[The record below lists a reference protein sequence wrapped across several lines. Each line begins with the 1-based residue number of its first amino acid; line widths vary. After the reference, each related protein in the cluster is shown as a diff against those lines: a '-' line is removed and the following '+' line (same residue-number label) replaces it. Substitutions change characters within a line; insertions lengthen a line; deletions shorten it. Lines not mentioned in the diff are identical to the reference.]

1 MIDFLVAVGS
11 TATTTTLA
19 AGLLLWM
26 HPHTAAAADL
36 VVNVGLLILI
46 ATPVARLAGGIV
58 EEVRAREWRFAALGV
73 AALAMLFGSFV
84 YYVGS

>member
-1 MIDFLVAVGS
+1 MMDLLVAAAS
-11 TATTTTLA
+11 AATTTTLA

-26 HPHTAAAADL
+26 RPETAAAADL
-36 VVNVGLLILI
+36 VVNTGLLILI

-58 EEVRAREWRFAALGV
+58 EELRAREWRFAALGA
-73 AALAMLFGSFV
+73 AALVLLVGSLL

>member
-1 MIDFLVAVGS
+1 MIDLLVAVGS

-26 HPHTAAAADL
+26 HPDTAPAADL

-46 ATPVARLAGGIV
+46 ATPVARLTGGLI
-58 EEVRAREWRFAALGV
+58 EEARAREWRFAALGA
-73 AALAMLFGSFV
+73 AALVLLFGSFL
-84 YYVGS
+84 YYVR